1 MSVAFFFLSDSHF
14 PAWLLSLT
22 HRKVTIDQALFW
34 GLIPGYSSELTD
46 RNSCPKGAYIPVGAS
61 LRRNEATLMVNNRV
75 QNAVLGY
82 NLKSD
87 RMILVPFQG
96 KPFKITII
104 QVFVPITDGEEAE
117 VDQLYEDLQNLL
129 EPTPKMISFS
139 SQGIGMQK

>member
-1 MSVAFFFLSDSHF
+1 
-14 PAWLLSLT
+14 
-22 HRKVTIDQALFW
+22 
-34 GLIPGYSSELTD
+34 
-46 RNSCPKGAYIPVGAS
+46 
-61 LRRNEATLMVNNRV
+61 MVNNRV
-75 QNAVLGY
+75 QNAVLEY
-82 NLKSD
+82 NLKND

-139 SQGIGMQK
+139 S

>member
-1 MSVAFFFLSDSHF
+1 M
-14 PAWLLSLT
+14 
-22 HRKVTIDQALFW
+22 
-34 GLIPGYSSELTD
+34 
-46 RNSCPKGAYIPVGAS
+46 GAS

-117 VDQLYEDLQNLL
+117 VDQFYEDLQNLL

>member
-1 MSVAFFFLSDSHF
+1 
-14 PAWLLSLT
+14 
-22 HRKVTIDQALFW
+22 
-34 GLIPGYSSELTD
+34 
-46 RNSCPKGAYIPVGAS
+46 
-61 LRRNEATLMVNNRV
+61 MVNNRV

-117 VDQLYEDLQNLL
+117 VDQFYEDLQNLL